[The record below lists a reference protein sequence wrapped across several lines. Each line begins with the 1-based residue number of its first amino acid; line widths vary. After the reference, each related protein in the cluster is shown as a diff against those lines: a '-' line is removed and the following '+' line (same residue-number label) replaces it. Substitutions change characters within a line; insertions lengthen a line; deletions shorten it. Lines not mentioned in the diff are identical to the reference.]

1 MYKNWFF
8 RRVDRL
14 IDWFENH
21 QKGIYAISIT
31 VIFLLAAGLGGYTVW
46 EYWNEP
52 MFTNPGTIF
61 EHMANIPFLMGI
73 LAMVLVLAGGL
84 FIVWMSLS
92 MVKKVKIDKMEFDIG
107 DSSLEETRIRQRFT
121 FISSMLEQNVEILSD
136 IYEDKQSFKQRMKE
150 NTVQHEII
158 SYLASD
164 YRDYI
169 KVFYPELKSE
179 LSIIDTPDYM
189 DHNTKRL
196 YKLLIR
202 NKETQQAVYS
212 NRLLNGENT
221 LVGLAYFEKEFEGES
236 EGKYKVDTEEHIIVI
251 MKTGF
256 DLPFEQYDVDALQSI
271 INYSKILYEELM
283 VTYILD
289 TDDDRIDDE

>member
-14 IDWFENH
+14 IDWFEAH
-21 QKGIYAISIT
+21 QKGLYGISIT
-31 VIFLLAAGLGGYTVW
+31 IIFLLALGLGGYTVW
-46 EYWNEP
+46 EYWNDP
-52 MFTNPGTIF
+52 MFTNPGTIL

-92 MVKKVKIDKMEFDIG
+92 MVKKVKINKMEFDIG
-107 DSSLEETRIRQRFT
+107 DSSFEETRIRQRFT

-136 IYEDKQSFKQRMKE
+136 IYEDKQSFEQRMKE

-169 KVFYPELKSE
+169 QVFYPELKSE
-179 LSIIDTPDYM
+179 LSIVDTPRNM

-196 YKLLIR
+196 YKFLIR

-236 EGKYKVDTEEHIIVI
+236 KGQYKVDTEEHIIVI

-271 INYSKILYEELM
+271 IHYSKILYEELM

-289 TDDDRIDDE
+289 ADDRIDDE